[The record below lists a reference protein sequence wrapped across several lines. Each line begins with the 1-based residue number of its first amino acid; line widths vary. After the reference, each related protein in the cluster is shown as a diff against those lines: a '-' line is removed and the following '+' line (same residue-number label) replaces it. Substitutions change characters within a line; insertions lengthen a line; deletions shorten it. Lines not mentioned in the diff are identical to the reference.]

1 MLAKYEKA
9 IEFGE
14 QALQLAPS
22 LNYVR
27 MNLGITY
34 LRLGELQDS
43 LDSYASILD
52 YRPDPTE
59 YEGGIRDLQEL
70 LREFPGQYPF
80 GHFLLGYLFQLQ
92 GNYPPAQEAYE
103 RYLQES
109 SIPYWQ
115 AQARHRL
122 SEMSNE

>member
-52 YRPDPTE
+52 YRPDRTE

-70 LREFPGQYPF
+70 LREFPGQYPSDTF
-80 GHFLLGYLFQLQ
+80 YSAISFSCRETILLPKKPMNATFKKAPFLIGKHKLGI
-92 GNYPPAQEAYE
+92 G
-103 RYLQES
+103 
-109 SIPYWQ
+109 
-115 AQARHRL
+115 
-122 SEMSNE
+122 

>member
-1 MLAKYEKA
+1 
-9 IEFGE
+9 
-14 QALQLAPS
+14 
-22 LNYVR
+22 

-52 YRPDPTE
+52 YRPDHTE

-70 LREFPGQYPF
+70 VRKFPGQYTF
-80 GHFLLGYLFQLQ
+80 GHFLLGYLFQMQ
-92 GNYPPAQEAYE
+92 GNYPPAQEAYKH
-103 RYLQES
+103 YLRES

-122 SEMSNE
+122 NEMSSE

>member
-1 MLAKYEKA
+1 M
-9 IEFGE
+9 G
-14 QALQLAPS
+14 
-22 LNYVR
+22 
-27 MNLGITY
+27 LGITY

-43 LDSYASILD
+43 LDSYASIQD
-52 YRPDPTE
+52 YRPDRTE

-70 LREFPGQYPF
+70 IREFPGQYPF
-80 GHFLLGYLFQLQ
+80 GHFLLGYLFQIQ
-92 GNYPPAQEAYE
+92 GNYLPAQEAYE

-122 SEMSNE
+122 NEMSNE